1 MAEIQQKWPWPRNV
15 GTLGTFPEEV
25 HAQKRL
31 EKNPDAAPMP
41 QVGPTQ
47 LLHAKRSSD
56 SLRIGDPKPIS
67 EDPFEASQLELNHVV
82 LRRLLMKRRR
92 TSWRGF
98 ADAVEDQDLKG
109 HPSARRDQMRV
120 MLRRESAM
128 LDLLDQYNGMAEM
141 VYARLL
147 SESKG

>member
-41 QVGPTQ
+41 QVAPTN
-47 LLHAKRSSD
+47 LLEAKRSSD
-56 SLRIGDPKPIS
+56 SLRIGDPHPIS
-67 EDPFEASQLELNHVV
+67 EDPFEATQLELNHVV
-82 LRRLLMKRRR
+82 LRRLLMKRGR
-92 TSWRGF
+92 TGWRSF

-109 HPSARRDQMRV
+109 LPGARRDQMRV

>member
-15 GTLGTFPEEV
+15 GTLGTYAEEV
-25 HAQKRL
+25 HAQKKL

-41 QVGPTQ
+41 QIAPTN
-47 LLHAKRSSD
+47 LLQAKRSSD
-56 SLRIGDPKPIS
+56 NLRIGDPNPIS
-67 EDPFEASQLELNHVV
+67 DDPFEASQLELNHVV
-82 LRRLLMKRRR
+82 LRRLLIKRGRS
-92 TSWRGF
+92 SWRGF

-109 HPSARRDQMRV
+109 LPNARRDQMRV
-120 MLRRESAM
+120 MLRREDAM
-128 LDLLDQYNGMAEM
+128 LQLIDRYNGMAEM